1 MCYALAGN
9 ASGPALHPA
18 EAGNIIDRKRNFIA
32 QNLPSPPFHCLNM
45 TEIFLK
51 RVIHPSNYWTEH
63 NSHWKKYRRTSLARL
78 LMTRL
83 SRLVVELV
91 LESLEKSPIAADLDG
106 WMTCDFTSFLTV
118 FKSYQDDVWMI
129 MKGCVQWNSVYG
141 WEDFTSSEDR
151 TRSARSVG
159 QRLTHWATGAPCR
172 FGIIKDGFLFYIE
185 SGILCVLIRF
195 ASIRRF

>member
-9 ASGPALHPA
+9 ASGPALNPA

-32 QNLPSPPFHCLNM
+32 QNLPSPPFHCLSM

-63 NSHWKKYRRTSLARL
+63 NSHWKKYSRTSLARL

-91 LESLEKSPIAADLDG
+91 IESLGKSPIAADLEFLR
-106 WMTCDFTSFLTV
+106 MDFFFILKVVFCVYSLDSPLWGDSKENTERIFKWRKQKYIPIMSPDLALWLTLISSNYPCLEHIYMVPKV
-118 FKSYQDDVWMI
+118 FEPLK
-129 MKGCVQWNSVYG
+129 
-141 WEDFTSSEDR
+141 
-151 TRSARSVG
+151 
-159 QRLTHWATGAPCR
+159 
-172 FGIIKDGFLFYIE
+172 FY
-185 SGILCVLIRF
+185 CN
-195 ASIRRF
+195 